1 MSFRRRQERR
11 ESKYGHLLIPD
22 DFPEAQRLP
31 ECRLRLEIP
40 DSDYDGI
47 ERPLSGKLGKDVRY
61 LVFLSCALDGFTCNR
76 LQTANPS
83 LISFGEKNQ
92 GKIEPRKGTILPY
105 SINSMAMLFGFLWS
119 EMLRRVGWWSDT
131 SHSAQPVSMPSW
143 V

>member
-1 MSFRRRQERR
+1 VSFRRRQERR

-76 LQTANPS
+76 LQTSQSVIDILWGKEP
-83 LISFGEKNQ
+83 GED
-92 GKIEPRKGTILPY
+92 R
-105 SINSMAMLFGFLWS
+105 
-119 EMLRRVGWWSDT
+119 T
-131 SHSAQPVSMPSW
+131 SQRNDSAVFDQLDGDAVRLL
-143 V
+143 VERNAKTGRLVERYLT